1 MKVNRR
7 EGLDLDTQRFKG
19 YMLVTDMDGTLLDSG
34 KKISSENAQAIER
47 FVAQGGLFTLATGR
61 ITSSA
66 KRYADQL
73 PINAPAILYNGAV
86 IHDYN
91 KGINVW
97 QRTLDMTVRPVL
109 SRIMAHFPE
118 VGVEIYCGSEPYFIR
133 ENATTDHH
141 RRSESFNRPKLE
153 GFEQL
158 NDPWFKVLLAWDP
171 DRLDEVEAY
180 TTQSQDKNMIWVR
193 SEERYLEM
201 IPAEATKGH
210 ALEHLM
216 AIMGIEQPNC
226 IAMGDHLND
235 LEMIRR
241 AGVGIAVAN
250 AHTTLV
256 TASNRSCCHHD
267 EHAVA
272 DVIQWLE
279 REG

>member
-1 MKVNRR
+1 M
-7 EGLDLDTQRFKG
+7 ETERFKG
-19 YMLVTDMDGTLLDSG
+19 YMLVTDMDGTLLNSS
-34 KKISSENAQAIER
+34 KTISPENLEAIQR

-66 KRYADQL
+66 KRFADQL

-86 IHDYN
+86 IHDYA
-91 KGINVW
+91 KGVDVW
-97 QRTLDMTVRPVL
+97 QRTLDVSIRPTL
-109 SRIMAHFPE
+109 SRIMAQFPE
-118 VGVEIYCGSEPYFIR
+118 LGVEIYCGSEPYFIR

-141 RRSESFNRPKLE
+141 RRSESFNRPKSE
-153 GFEQL
+153 GFDHL
-158 NDPWFKVLLAWDP
+158 NEPWFKVLLAWESDL
-171 DRLDEVEAY
+171 LDEVEAY
-180 TTQSQDKNMIWVR
+180 TTQSQDEGMLWVR
-193 SEERYLEM
+193 SEGRYLEM
-201 IPAEATKGH
+201 IPAEASKGH

-216 AIMGIEQPNC
+216 ELMGVEQLNC

-250 AHTTLV
+250 AHATLI

-272 DVIQWLE
+272 DVIHWLE
-279 REG
+279 RER